1 MLWRILDG
9 RTDKERI
16 GNICSD
22 IQEAN
27 HALQSV
33 IINSNGDD
41 HQQNISLP
49 WCLTKQH
56 SNIVKE
62 VIKKIRLPMGFSS
75 NIKNFLMK
83 KGDFGG
89 VKTHDWHTFIKVTVS
104 F

>member
-1 MLWRILDG
+1 MEGL
-9 RTDKERI
+9 TNKKI
-16 GNICSD
+16 GKICSD

-33 IINSNGDD
+33 IINSNGDG

-49 WCLTKQH
+49 WCLTEQQ

-62 VIKKIRLPMGFSS
+62 VIRKIRFPMGFSS
-75 NIKNFLMK
+75 NIKNILMK

-89 VKTHDWHTFIKVTVS
+89 VKTHD
-104 F
+104 